1 MKLIH
6 AAVTIGSLAI
16 LCAGSVLASTPAPA
30 DAEVYIISPQDG
42 DTVTNP
48 VTIRFG
54 LSGMG
59 VAPAGV
65 DKANTGHHHLLI
77 DADAPPLDAP
87 IPSDANHKHFGGGQ
101 TEVTLELSPGR
112 HTLQLLLVDKMHI
125 PHDPP
130 VLSRKITI
138 IVK

>member
-1 MKLIH
+1 
-6 AAVTIGSLAI
+6 
-16 LCAGSVLASTPAPA
+16 
-30 DAEVYIISPQDG
+30 
-42 DTVTNP
+42 
-48 VTIRFG
+48 
-54 LSGMG
+54 MG

-77 DADAPPLDAP
+77 DTDVPPLEAP

-101 TEVTLELSPGR
+101 TEVTLELPPGR
-112 HTLQLLLVDKMHI
+112 HTLQLLLGDKMHI